1 MSGDTLINAE
11 LVILTHGAIVASLV
25 EELGDAEATNAELDR
40 LGARVGQRCVD
51 EYLARFEHPCRTFKE
66 TADGVCGALQY
77 FLQVSNV
84 VSTFQPDGNSYT
96 ITLSE
101 NPLERHM
108 QLPPQLGNLSFS
120 QMLCG
125 AIRGALKMVG
135 FDVAVSTVALS
146 PVRVTTTSPFV
157 LEVRLEGEINETT
170 PK

>member
-1 MSGDTLINAE
+1 MLVNAE
-11 LVILTHGAIVASLV
+11 LVILTHGAIVASLL

-40 LGARVGQRCVD
+40 LGARIGQRCVD

-84 VSTFQPDGNSYT
+84 TSTFQQDGNSYI

-125 AIRGALKMVG
+125 ALRGALKMIG
-135 FDVAVSTVALS
+135 FEVAVSLVA
-146 PVRVTTTSPFV
+146 PPAHPTTTTPFV
-157 LEVRLEGEINETT
+157 LQIRLEGEVNETA